1 MGLDERPGSG
11 GDNKMRYLKYL
22 ALLAIFALAAAAPSH
37 AQHVSIGVGIGAPVY
52 YGPAPVCAYGYY
64 GDYPYSCGPYGQY
77 RPEYFRGGVFFGAR
91 PGDHDHY
98 GFHGYVYQR

>member
-64 GDYPYSCGPYGQY
+64 GYYPYAGAPYGY
-77 RPEYFRGGVFFGAR
+77 YGPGFFVGGRFIGVV
-91 PGDHDHY
+91 PCVDGDL
-98 GFHGYVYQR
+98 GYTA